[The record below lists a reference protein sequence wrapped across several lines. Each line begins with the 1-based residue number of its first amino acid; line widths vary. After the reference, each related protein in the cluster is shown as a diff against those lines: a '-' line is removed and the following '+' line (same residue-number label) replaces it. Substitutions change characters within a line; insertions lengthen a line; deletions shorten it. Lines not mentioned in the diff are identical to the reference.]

1 MRCKVRKSCGGSMI
15 RLSCVMQGNFL
26 LLGVAKM
33 KNIKEA
39 MSVADESISENKQ
52 KKDTKKIEVS
62 KKKFYYWLLGI
73 VLSMLPLLAL
83 PLKDWIT
90 GENVY
95 MVVYELFCDVSI
107 VFVGISFT
115 ITSLNDYISQ
125 HTHEDKAAWVKLNIL
140 FLLLGT
146 ILYVV
151 MLIQKNENSE
161 VEMKKIFEINIIYF
175 VIMLILSANNYI
187 KEIWRAKKNGS
198 D

>member
-1 MRCKVRKSCGGSMI
+1 
-15 RLSCVMQGNFL
+15 
-26 LLGVAKM
+26 
-33 KNIKEA
+33 
-39 MSVADESISENKQ
+39 
-52 KKDTKKIEVS
+52 
-62 KKKFYYWLLGI
+62 
-73 VLSMLPLLAL
+73 MLPLLAL

-90 GENVY
+90 GENVCT
-95 MVVYELFCDVSI
+95 VVYELFCDVSI

-125 HTHEDKAAWVKLNIL
+125 HTHEDKAAWVMLNIL

-161 VEMKKIFEINIIYF
+161 VQMKKIFEINIIYF